1 MTQLQRR
8 NGGLGRGLAALI
20 PQRPDSAPQAQIPIS
35 RVARNPY
42 QPRQQMDR
50 EALEALADSIGRH
63 GVIQPIL
70 VTETPDGY
78 QLVAGERRLQAAEM
92 AGLQVIPAVVRH
104 AVPREQLELALV
116 ENIQRADL
124 NPMEEASA
132 YRQLIDEFGLS
143 HEDLAARVGRNRSTI
158 TNTLRLLQLP
168 EPVQRAV
175 SDGSI
180 SEGHAR
186 AIGGLEESRAQEE
199 LLSVVVARGV
209 SVRETEEL
217 ARRLRER
224 RTATTAPSASP
235 SPAEPASDPDIDALE
250 AELRAVLGTK
260 VTVSTSRRGG
270 RIVIE
275 YYDRDDLGRLC
286 ERLLE
291 VAR

>member
-1 MTQLQRR
+1 VTQIQRR

-20 PQRPDSAPQAQIPIS
+20 PQRPDAAPQTQIPIS
-35 RVARNPY
+35 RVTRNPY

-70 VTETPDGY
+70 VTETADGY

-124 NPMEEASA
+124 NPMEEAHA

-143 HEDLAARVGRNRSTI
+143 HEELATRVGRNRSTI
-158 TNTLRLLQLP
+158 SNTLRLLQLP

-175 SDGSI
+175 AEGTI
-180 SEGHAR
+180 SEGHGR
-186 AIGGLEESRAQEE
+186 AIGGLDEARAQEE

-209 SVRETEEL
+209 SVRETEGL

-224 RTATTAPSASP
+224 PPAAAT
-235 SPAEPASDPDIDALE
+235 PAEPASDPDIDALE
-250 AELRAVLGTK
+250 AELRTALGTK
-260 VTVSTSRRGG
+260 VTLSTSRRGG